1 MARQNPGQGSVA
13 AYAIRRLALGVGLI
27 AAAAG
32 VLLVSDWSNRQRVR
46 GQIPR
51 VAIFQ
56 ISSRPGVDLSR
67 DGVLAG
73 LADEGFVSGR
83 SLAVQ
88 LFNAENDLP
97 TAGTIAHGIVHG
109 GFDLAITLTT
119 PALQALA
126 AANRDGRVPHVFG
139 VVTDPA
145 GAGVGIG
152 TRNALDH
159 PPHLAGVGT
168 FQPVREIFRLAKRI
182 HPRLR
187 VVGTVWCPAE
197 KCSEAC
203 TLIAREIAAEQ
214 GLTLLEA
221 PVDNSAGAYEAA
233 VSLTARGA
241 EALWVGGDN
250 TVETAIGEIVTA
262 ASRARIPVFVNT
274 PDHVKVGALFGLG
287 ADYAVVGR
295 AVGRLA
301 GRVLKGLP
309 PADVPIENVVP
320 PQLSVNRTVLE
331 ALGGNWRIPSDVM
344 AAASMIVDESG
355 TRVQPDPDPT
365 VLRALQ
371 GSESVKTD
379 SSIHRTAVAVGGRCW
394 RLHLLNYNESPIAA
408 DSESGLREEF
418 GRLGLVTGRD
428 YTLRRHCAQGDLPTL
443 IALVDAAVADG
454 ADLLL
459 AHSTPTLQTLVKK
472 ERRLPIVFSVVAD
485 PVRAGAGRSFTDH
498 LPNVTGIST
507 RSDYEGMARVI
518 RECLPAARRI
528 GTLFVTNEDNSIY
541 NKDAFEAELRRLGM
555 TLVPAGVSSGTEV
568 LDAARSVVDRN
579 VDALCPVTS
588 NLLEIAF
595 AGVSR
600 VAMESRTP
608 LFAFTST
615 PVEQGAA
622 AVGVARDY
630 RQAGRDM
637 ARLAVRV
644 MRGEPPAGIP
654 IELVS
659 RTRILVH
666 LPNASRCG
674 LVIPPALLQRADQVV
689 KR

>member
-1 MARQNPGQGSVA
+1 MARQNPGQGSAA
-13 AYAIRRLALGVGLI
+13 AYAIRRLALGCGLI

-32 VLLVSDWSNRQRVR
+32 VLLVSDWPNRQRVR
-46 GQIPR
+46 GDSPR

-56 ISSRPGVDLSR
+56 ISSRTGVDLSR

-83 SLAVQ
+83 SLTLQ

-119 PALQALA
+119 PALQTLA

-139 VVTDPA
+139 VVTDPV

-152 TRNALDH
+152 TRDALDH
-159 PPHLAGVGT
+159 PPHLVGIGT
-168 FQPVREIFRLAKRI
+168 FQPVREIFCLARRI

-187 VVGTVWCPAE
+187 TVGTVWCPAE

-203 TLIAREIAAEQ
+203 TRIARKIAAEQ
-214 GLTLLEA
+214 GITLLEA
-221 PVDNSAGAYEAA
+221 PVDNSAGVHEAA
-233 VSLTARGA
+233 VSLTARGV
-241 EALWVGGDN
+241 EAIWVGGDN

-274 PDHVKVGALFGLG
+274 PDHVKMGALFGLG

-295 AVGRLA
+295 EVGRLA
-301 GRVLKGLP
+301 GRVLNGLA
-309 PADVPIENVVP
+309 PAEVPIENVVP
-320 PQLSVNRTVLE
+320 PQLSVNRSVLA
-331 ALGGNWRIPSDVM
+331 ALGGNWQIASDVM
-344 AAASMIVDESG
+344 AAASLVVDDAG
-355 TRVQPDPDPT
+355 THVRPDPDPS
-365 VLRALQ
+365 VLRTLRDP
-371 GSESVKTD
+371 ESVT
-379 SSIHRTAVAVGGRCW
+379 TAAADRRGGRAAGGRCW

-408 DSESGLREEF
+408 DSEAGFREAF
-418 GRLGLVTGRD
+418 GQMGLVEGRD

-498 LPNVTGIST
+498 LPNITGIST

-518 RECLPAARRI
+518 RECLPGARRI

-541 NKDAFEAELRRLGM
+541 NKNAFEAELRRLGM
-555 TLVPAGVSSGTEV
+555 TLEPAGVSAGTEV

-637 ARLAVRV
+637 ARLAVRI
-644 MRGEPPAGIP
+644 MRGEAPTAIP
-654 IELVS
+654 IEVVS
-659 RTRILVH
+659 RTRVLVH
-666 LPNASRCG
+666 LPNAARCG
-674 LVIPPALLQRADQVV
+674 LAIPPALLQRADRVV
-689 KR
+689 RQ